1 VALPPIAAFKSVGT
15 IDPNQSLQRKQIEQ
29 KPELSKY
36 HELLHAVHEAAFPR
50 DSSDQQSRLQFEPIC
65 GEIMG
70 EVLTQDLISGTMYR
84 EINHPFFKFATVD
97 QCLDKIFKDVFVEKI
112 KDKKFLVPSVTVAKH
127 NLNKLMVSYN
137 GLGRAELVQMLQA
150 FSMTISEQEHKD
162 PLKTALRGG
171 RL

>member
-1 VALPPIAAFKSVGT
+1 MAAPPIAAFSMGSVSPT
-15 IDPNQSLQRKQIEQ
+15 QALTKKDVER

-36 HELLHAVHEAAFPR
+36 HELLHAVHEAAFPKE
-50 DSSDQQSRLQFEPIC
+50 SSDQQSRLQWEPIE

-70 EVLTQDLISGTMYR
+70 EVLTQDLISGTMYHN
-84 EINHPFFKFATVD
+84 INHPFFKFATVD
-97 QCLDKIFKDVFVEKI
+97 ECLDKVFVNTFVEKI
-112 KDKKFLVPSVTVAKH
+112 KDKKFLVPSVTVARH

-162 PLKTALRGG
+162 PLKSALSRGSL
-171 RL
+171 R